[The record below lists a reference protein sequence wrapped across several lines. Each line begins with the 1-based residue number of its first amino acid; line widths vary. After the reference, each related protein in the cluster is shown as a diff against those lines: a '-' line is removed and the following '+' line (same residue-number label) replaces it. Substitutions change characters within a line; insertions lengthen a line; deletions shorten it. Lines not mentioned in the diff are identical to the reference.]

1 MALARQVNDTDN
13 NYTRFACIGKGRGHV
28 KIPNHHAFPLRHQRQ
43 RFHGL
48 FDLIEGDALPIQ
60 LLEVEAAHIVLT
72 HRLLRDLG
80 CIMGGQIA
88 LLPIQEI

>member
-1 MALARQVNDTDN
+1 M
-13 NYTRFACIGKGRGHV
+13 
-28 KIPNHHAFPLRHQRQ
+28 
-43 RFHGL
+43 
-48 FDLIEGDALPIQ
+48 IEGDALPIQ